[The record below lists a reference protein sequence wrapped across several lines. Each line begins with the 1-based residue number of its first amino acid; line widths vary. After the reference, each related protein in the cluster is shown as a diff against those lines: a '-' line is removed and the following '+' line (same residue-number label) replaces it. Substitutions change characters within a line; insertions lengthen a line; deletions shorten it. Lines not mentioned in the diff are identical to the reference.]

1 MKLTTLLLL
10 LSMVVLGAS
19 CTSEYEEQ
27 LMEGAKLKER
37 LTMMEST
44 KNLTKDQNLDVE
56 IEKLR
61 NEITYLAKVS
71 GNEELFMKELFGSY
85 NLSASFG
92 SQK

>member
-10 LSMVVLGAS
+10 LAFVVLGAS

-27 LMEGAKLKER
+27 LSEGRRLKEK
-37 LTMMEST
+37 LTLMEST
-44 KNLTKDQNLDVE
+44 KHLSNNQDLDFE
-56 IEKLR
+56 IAKLR

-71 GNEELFMKELFGSY
+71 GNEELFIKELFGPY

>member
-10 LSMVVLGAS
+10 SAMVVLGSS

-37 LTMMEST
+37 LTLMEST
-44 KNLTKDQNLDVE
+44 KNLSNNQNLDVE
-56 IEKLR
+56 IERLR
-61 NEITYLAKVS
+61 NEITFLAKVS

-85 NLSASFG
+85 NFNASFG